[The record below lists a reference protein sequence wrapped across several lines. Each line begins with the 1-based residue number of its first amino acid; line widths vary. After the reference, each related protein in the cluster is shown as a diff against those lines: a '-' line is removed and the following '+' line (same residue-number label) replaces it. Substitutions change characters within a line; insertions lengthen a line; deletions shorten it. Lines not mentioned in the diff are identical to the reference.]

1 MILILIAL
9 GVTSQIKIKSDAAA
23 VAYTE
28 NGLAFS
34 DGTEIKADVIVFATG
49 FLGNLRQHV
58 ERLLGKDVAD
68 RAGDCF
74 GLNEEGEI
82 LGAFKPVKRTYSLN
96 SVWNTWNDPLLT
108 VLLSAEPGLW
118 YLGGALGHARYY
130 SRYIA
135 LSIKAH
141 ELGTPIPV
149 YTDHQF
155 TLEDIKKTQP

>member
-1 MILILIAL
+1 
-9 GVTSQIKIKSDAAA
+9 
-23 VAYTE
+23 
-28 NGLAFS
+28 LAFS

-82 LGAFKPVKRTYSLN
+82 LGAFKPVKRTYSLY

-108 VLLSAEPGLW
+108 VLLW
-118 YLGGALGHARYY
+118 QNLGCGTLVARWATQDITRGTSPSQ
-130 SRYIA
+130 SRPM
-135 LSIKAH
+135 S
-141 ELGTPIPV
+141 
-149 YTDHQF
+149 
-155 TLEDIKKTQP
+155 